1 MKYVPILFQ
10 YFQEFC
16 HSPIVFYE
24 NFFLFINKNVKIYNM
39 RFESIK
45 LLLWNEKFS
54 IKVLTF
60 YKLIV
65 AKFRCFAVFSCSSP
79 LVRKLPNSK
88 ITASSE
94 YNKYHAP
101 RLVRLGQVRHRGYV
115 GAWSSRHNNHNQW
128 IKFDFSRPMKITKVD
143 TQGRQDSNQWVTRYL
158 LSSSLDGIHWQIHRI
173 NSQDKVGHLR
183 LRSHLWSYRMQF
195 ENAHCDRHATCS
207 LREESALRDNGK

>member
-1 MKYVPILFQ
+1 
-10 YFQEFC
+10 
-16 HSPIVFYE
+16 
-24 NFFLFINKNVKIYNM
+24 M
-39 RFESIK
+39 RFDSIK

-54 IKVLTF
+54 IKMLTF

-65 AKFRCFAVFSCSSP
+65 AKFRWSVETSAFCNKLNSTFFCSLRFCFAVFSCSSP
-79 LVRKLPNSK
+79 LVRRLPNSK

-173 NSQDKVGHLR
+173 NSQDKVRHLR
-183 LRSHLWSYRMQF
+183 LRSHL
-195 ENAHCDRHATCS
+195 
-207 LREESALRDNGK
+207 